1 MLMRQLKTPV
11 RLLVVDDHTLVRQGV
26 VKLLQALDMIDVVGE
41 ASNGFEAVS
50 KARELSADVVL
61 MDLFMSGL
69 DGVEATRIIK
79 RDLPDVQIIM
89 LTASDN
95 EDDLFEAIEAGARGY
110 VLKSVDSSAL
120 ILQLKRVLS
129 GGVAMNDDLTTRL
142 VTGLARRGSP
152 TLTGRS
158 DRDELTSREK
168 EVLLQIAKGFSN
180 KEIAS
185 RLYISENTVRAHVR
199 TLMQKLNQ
207 KNRTQLAVYGVYEG
221 YGDVDG
227 HRNAPFEVA
236 HHSEGA

>member
-1 MLMRQLKTPV
+1 MLTRQLKTPV

-41 ASNGFEAVS
+41 ACNGFEAVS

-129 GGVAMNDDLTTRL
+129 GGVAMNDDLTL
-142 VTGLARRGSP
+142 VVSP
-152 TLTGRS
+152 T
-158 DRDELTSREK
+158 
-168 EVLLQIAKGFSN
+168 GF
-180 KEIAS
+180 
-185 RLYISENTVRAHVR
+185 
-199 TLMQKLNQ
+199 
-207 KNRTQLAVYGVYEG
+207 
-221 YGDVDG
+221 D
-227 HRNAPFEVA
+227 
-236 HHSEGA
+236 